1 METGIQSS
9 FIPKEAGNVSAVSR
23 PISGGAGLPEL
34 LILASVILLIASTAL
49 AGGVF
54 LYHQFLTGQATS
66 KAEQLK
72 RAEAAFEPALIQQ
85 LTRLDDRMHTADLLL
100 SGHLAPSVFF
110 DSLDQATLT
119 TVSFS
124 SLALDATD
132 PRRITIKMNGIARSI
147 NSVAL
152 QADLFSKNS
161 VIYDPI
167 FSGIDHQDDGVH
179 FNLTALV
186 NVGALNYPQMING
199 VQQSA
204 APIAAPTPTP
214 GSAFTGPD
222 AASAAP
228 ATGSGQSGTAQ

>member
-9 FIPKEAGNVSAVSR
+9 FIPKEAGTVAAVSR

-34 LILASVILLIASTAL
+34 MILASVILLIASAAL

-54 LYHQFLTGQATS
+54 LYQQFLSGQATS
-66 KAEQLK
+66 KAAQLK

-124 SLALDATD
+124 GLALDASD
-132 PRRITIKMNGIARSI
+132 IRRINIKMSGIARSV
-147 NSVAL
+147 NSIAL

-167 FSGIDHQDDGVH
+167 FSGIDHQPDGVH

-186 NVGALNYPQMING
+186 NTGALNYVQKING

-204 APIAAPTPTP
+204 APISAPTPTP
-214 GSAFTGPD
+214 GSAFTDPG
-222 AASAAP
+222 AAAAP
-228 ATGSGQSGTAQ
+228 ATEPGQIGQ

>member
-9 FIPKEAGNVSAVSR
+9 FIPKEAGKVASVSR

-34 LILASVILLIASTAL
+34 LILAAVILLIASAAL

-54 LYHQFLTGQATS
+54 LYQQFLSGQATS
-66 KAEQLK
+66 KAAQLK
-72 RAEAAFEPALIQQ
+72 RAEAAFEPSLIQQ
-85 LTRLDDRMHTADLLL
+85 LTRLDDRMHTADLIL
-100 SGHLAPSVFF
+100 SSHLAPSVFF

-124 SLALDATD
+124 NLSLDAND
-132 PRRITIKMNGIARSI
+132 PRHINIKMTGVARSV
-147 NSVAL
+147 NSIAL

-167 FSGIDHQDDGVH
+167 FAGIDQQADGVH

-186 NVGALNYPQMING
+186 NMGAINYAQMING

-204 APIAAPTPTP
+204 APIAAPVPPTP
-214 GSAFTGPD
+214 GSAFTTPGSAPD
-222 AASAAP
+222 ANK
-228 ATGSGQSGTAQ
+228 GQ